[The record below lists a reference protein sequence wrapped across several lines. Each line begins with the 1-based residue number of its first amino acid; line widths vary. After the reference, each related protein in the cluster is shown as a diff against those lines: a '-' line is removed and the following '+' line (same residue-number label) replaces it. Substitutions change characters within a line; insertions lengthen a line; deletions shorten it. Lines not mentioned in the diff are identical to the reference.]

1 MQQVNPRHLAVLQ
14 EDRPAR
20 RTSQARQAVPSCECC
35 AEAIQPLWQDQQW
48 MLVETTCRACRRQTR
63 TGSQRI
69 CCCTVEYLINY
80 LMNAA
85 GQSAAAALEA
95 DSSAH
100 AAGVCPSSRK
110 AAFSGSRYSAGSR
123 RASSSSRTGSAF
135 RASVFEREKTE
146 TAGRVMAEAG
156 APALARQTVSH
167 ELVEAASQSHELV
180 EAASQSQGR

>member
-1 MQQVNPRHLAVLQ
+1 MLCCKRTDQLDGLRRLDRQLRLSSAVLKPFS
-14 EDRPAR
+14 RCG
-20 RTSQARQAVPSCECC
+20 RTSNGCWSRQPAG
-35 AEAIQPLWQDQQW
+35 
-48 MLVETTCRACRRQTR
+48 LVADRQGR
-63 TGSQRI
+63 VHSEFVVVRW
-69 CCCTVEYLINY
+69 EYLINY
-80 LMNAA
+80 LMHAA

-167 ELVEAASQSHELV
+167 ELVEAASQS
-180 EAASQSQGR
+180 QGR